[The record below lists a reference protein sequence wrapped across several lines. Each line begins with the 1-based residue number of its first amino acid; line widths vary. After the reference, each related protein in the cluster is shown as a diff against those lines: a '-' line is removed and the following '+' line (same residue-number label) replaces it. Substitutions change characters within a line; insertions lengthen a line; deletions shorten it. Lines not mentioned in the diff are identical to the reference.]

1 MDTVKTNGKQ
11 GQEQESNP
19 EICQALYHTEQMIHV
34 KPPTKGSNLWGM
46 LPTII
51 DWPLNP
57 QAACVKPVTKHIS
70 KMLCHFKCT
79 CSKKFQYSQWIEN
92 KIP

>member
-1 MDTVKTNGKQ
+1 MDTVKTNGNQ

-51 DWPLNP
+51 D
-57 QAACVKPVTKHIS
+57 
-70 KMLCHFKCT
+70 
-79 CSKKFQYSQWIEN
+79 
-92 KIP
+92 